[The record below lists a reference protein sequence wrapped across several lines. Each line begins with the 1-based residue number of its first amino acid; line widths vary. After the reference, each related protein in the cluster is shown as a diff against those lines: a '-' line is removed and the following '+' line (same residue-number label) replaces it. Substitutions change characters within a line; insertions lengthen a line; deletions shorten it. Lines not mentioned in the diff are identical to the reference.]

1 MNVQSHTR
9 KSQKTTLLV
18 NNIVSQ
24 HQAEDIRGLERLSV
38 FDEY

>member
-1 MNVQSHTR
+1 MFNHIQEP
-9 KSQKTTLLV
+9 KKTTLLV

-24 HQAEDIRGLERLSV
+24 HQAEDIRGLERLSL